1 MFDKRRRDFITLLGG
16 AAAAWPISA
25 RAQQPAMPV
34 IGFIHPGS
42 ASAWP
47 FRSAFRR
54 GLQDAGYVEGQNVA
68 VEYRWAEGHY
78 DRLPALAADLV
89 AKQVAVIVVGG
100 GTAPIHAAKATTAR
114 IPIVFFTGTDPVAD
128 GLVENFARPSGNL
141 TGAYVLN
148 NVLVAKQLE
157 IMHEAV
163 PTATTIAVLD
173 NPSGPSAGT
182 RLRELN
188 GAALALGLKLQIL
201 DAGTESEVAGAFASI
216 VGQRAGGLV
225 VGADPFLTGRRD
237 QIAGLALRHAVPMIG
252 SFREYAAAGGLMS
265 YGPDFNDGYRLI
277 ASYAA
282 RILKGA
288 HLVDLP
294 VQQSTRVEFVV
305 NLRTAKILGLSF
317 PLPLIGRADEV
328 IE

>member
-1 MFDKRRRDFITLLGG
+1 MFGMGRREFITLLGG
-16 AAAAWPISA
+16 AAAWPVA
-25 RAQQPAMPV
+25 VHAQQPAMPV

-47 FRSAFRR
+47 FGSAFRR
-54 GLQDAGYVEGQNVA
+54 GLQDAGYVEGQSVA
-68 VEYRWAEGHY
+68 VEYRWADGHY

-89 AKQVAVIVVGG
+89 ARRVAVIVVGG
-100 GTAPIHAAKATTAR
+100 GTAPIHAAKAATAR

-163 PTATTIAVLD
+163 PTATTIAVVD
-173 NPSGPSAGT
+173 NARGPSAGV

-201 DAGTESEVAGAFASI
+201 DAGFESEIAGAFASI
-216 VGQRAGGLV
+216 GAQGAGGLV
-225 VGADPFLTGRRD
+225 VGADPFLTGRRH
-237 QIAGLALRHAVPMIG
+237 QIASLALRHAVPMIG
-252 SFREYAAAGGLMS
+252 
-265 YGPDFNDGYRLI
+265 
-277 ASYAA
+277 
-282 RILKGA
+282 
-288 HLVDLP
+288 
-294 VQQSTRVEFVV
+294 
-305 NLRTAKILGLSF
+305 
-317 PLPLIGRADEV
+317 
-328 IE
+328 